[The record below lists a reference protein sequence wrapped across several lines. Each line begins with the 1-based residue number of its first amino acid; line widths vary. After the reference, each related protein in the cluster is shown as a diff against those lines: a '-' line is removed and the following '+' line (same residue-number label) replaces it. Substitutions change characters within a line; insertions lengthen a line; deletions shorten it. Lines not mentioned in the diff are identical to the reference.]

1 MVSSFQVGIYP
12 VLINEEQACNNRQL
26 EGKDLFPIL
35 YDPFH
40 TRSASLTST
49 DGILSSHWIYFVSVV
64 EAKYSWVCCMKKI
77 CKTAENVLALTS

>member
-40 TRSASLTST
+40 SRSASLTST
-49 DGILSSHWIYFVSVV
+49 DGILSSH
-64 EAKYSWVCCMKKI
+64 
-77 CKTAENVLALTS
+77 